1 MNFDLIRLPA
11 MFLAL
16 CVAQVFILNHI
27 QLFGCAMPLLYVY
40 FVLSMKKDTPKWV
53 VMVWAFALGIVLDIF
68 ANTPGV
74 TAASMTAAGMAQPYL
89 LNLFIT
95 REGEDAIVPSVSTMG
110 SKQFVKYT
118 VALVLLYCV
127 VFFTLDI
134 LSFFNGSKWFGCVL
148 GSTILTVILILALDR
163 LIHRKIGN

>member
-1 MNFDLIRLPA
+1 
-11 MFLAL
+11 
-16 CVAQVFILNHI
+16 
-27 QLFGCAMPLLYVY
+27 
-40 FVLSMKKDTPKWV
+40 
-53 VMVWAFALGIVLDIF
+53 
-68 ANTPGV
+68 
-74 TAASMTAAGMAQPYL
+74 MTAVGMAQPYL

-110 SKQFVKYT
+110 SKQFIKYT